1 MLTPGVDARPTRA
14 TAVRPLVA
22 LTLFWSAYL
31 LFLVQPMTGRLVLPL
46 LGGTP
51 AVWTTCLVFFQGVLL
66 VGYAWAHL
74 ISRWHPPVQV
84 LVQLAVLGG
93 ALVVLP
99 IGFDSGWQPPASDV
113 PVGWLLTVL
122 VLSVGLPVFAL
133 ATNAPTLQRWFS
145 QSDDVRRHDPY
156 FLYAVS
162 NAGSLLGLLS
172 YPLLWEPLVPLSKQR
187 WLWSAAYVVLVA
199 LVGACGLLTRGSR
212 VRAEAVDAP
221 NHDRISARRALRW
234 MALAAVPSSLTA
246 GVTAFIT
253 TDLAP
258 VPLLWV
264 VPLAIY
270 LVTFITSFGGH
281 ALRPGHPAVR
291 LFPAVALPLAAW
303 HLVGD
308 APSWVVLALHLI
320 SFAVIAALCHG
331 RVADDRPGADRLT
344 AFYLWVALGGVLGG
358 LLNAAVAPAAFRT
371 FTEYPLV
378 LVLASFAVARPASAI
393 GADLFFRWVP
403 IAAGVIWTFGARM
416 PNPTAA
422 LAIFAAQLALPQLRH
437 RELRM
442 AVAIVTIVLVGK
454 LWAVDRQQRVHV
466 DRSFFGVLRVIED
479 FRPGYRALIHGA
491 TLHGLQAMAGD
502 RRREP
507 LTYFTREGPIGQA
520 LAAAS
525 PRLAGAAVGVV
536 GLGAGELAALAEPG
550 QRWTFFEIDPLVDR
564 IARDPARF
572 TYLRDARAPVDVII
586 GDGRI
591 SLARMDERF
600 GMLVIDA
607 FSSDVVPTHL
617 LTREALAIYLQR
629 LQSNGVLAFHISNR
643 FADLRP
649 VVAAVTQDAGLDAL
663 VQFDPGGERRDNL
676 PPRSPSLWVASARR
690 GMLPASLLAD
700 SRWSALLP
708 PGDQHPWT
716 DERVNLIGIL
726 RWNVRPGDPFHR

>member
-1 MLTPGVDARPTRA
+1 MLTRGVDARPTRV

-51 AVWTTCLVFFQGVLL
+51 AVWTTCLVFFQAVLL

-74 ISRWHPPVQV
+74 ISRWHPPIQV
-84 LVQLAVLGG
+84 LVQLAVLAG

-99 IGFDSGWQPPASDV
+99 IGLDSGWQPPASDV

-145 QSDDVRRHDPY
+145 RSDDERRHDPY

-172 YPLLWEPLVPLSKQR
+172 YPLLWEPLVPLSLQR
-187 WLWSAAYVVLVA
+187 QVWSIAYAMLVI
-199 LVGACGLLTRGSR
+199 LVGACGVFTRGR
-212 VRAEAVDAP
+212 RAWTQAAETGVHAE
-221 NHDRISARRALRW
+221 ITARRAVRW

-246 GVTAFIT
+246 GVTAYVT

-258 VPLLWV
+258 IPLLWV

-270 LVTFITSFGGH
+270 LITFITSFGGH
-281 ALRPGHPAVR
+281 VLRPDQPVVR
-291 LFPAVALPLAAW
+291 LFPLVALPLAAW
-303 HLVGD
+303 HLGGD
-308 APSWVVLALHLI
+308 APSWVVLVLHLV

-331 RVADDRPGADRLT
+331 RLADDRPGADQLT
-344 AFYLWVALGGVLGG
+344 AFYLWVALGGVAGG
-358 LLNAAVAPAAFRT
+358 LLNAVIAPLAFRT

-378 LVLASFAVARPASAI
+378 LVLASIAVWPTASARR
-393 GADLFFRWVP
+393 ADALFRWVP
-403 IAAGVIWTFGARM
+403 IAAGIIWTLAARM
-416 PNPTAA
+416 PDPTAA
-422 LAIFAAQLALPQLRH
+422 LAIFVAQLALPQLRH

-442 AVAIVTIVLVGK
+442 AIAIVTVVLVAK
-454 LWAVDRQQRVHV
+454 LWIVDRQQRVHV
-466 DRSFFGVLRVIED
+466 ARSFFGVLRVIED

-491 TLHGLQAMAGD
+491 TLHGLQATAGD
-502 RRREP
+502 QRREP
-507 LTYFTREGPIGQA
+507 MTYFTREGPIGQA

-525 PRLAGAAVGVV
+525 PRLAGAAVGIV

-572 TYLRDARAPVDVII
+572 TYLRDARAAVDVVI

-629 LQSNGVLAFHISNR
+629 LQSDGVLAFHISNR

-649 VVAAVTQDAGLDAL
+649 VVAAVTADAGLDAL
-663 VQFDPGGERRDNL
+663 VQFDPGGERSGSL
-676 PPRSPSLWVASARR
+676 PPRSPSLWVVSARR
-690 GMLPASLLAD
+690 GMLPHALSAD
-700 SRWSALLP
+700 SRWSPLLAP
-708 PGDQHPWT
+708 DGQQPWT
-716 DERVNLIGIL
+716 DERVNLVGIL
-726 RWNVRPGDPFHR
+726 RWSVRAGDPLQR